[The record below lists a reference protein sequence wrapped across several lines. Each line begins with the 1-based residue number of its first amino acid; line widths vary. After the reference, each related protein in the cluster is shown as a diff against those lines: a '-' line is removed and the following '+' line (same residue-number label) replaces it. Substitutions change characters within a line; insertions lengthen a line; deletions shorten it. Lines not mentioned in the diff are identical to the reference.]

1 MKLTVAIVCAMATA
15 LLAAAPSSAE
25 AGDGELKVG
34 YYDNKCSG
42 VEDIVRSHGCD
53 GSVLLNA
60 SDENPRPETAAPVSI
75 GLEGFDILEEIKA
88 DLERRCPGVV
98 SCADI
103 LIFAARDASSILSNG
118 RVRFDVPAGRLDGV
132 VSSADEAQAELPDP
146 TFTIRQ
152 LIDNFARK
160 NFTVEEL
167 VVLSG
172 AHSVGD
178 GHCSS
183 FTARLAAPPDQIT
196 PSYRNLLNYRCSRGG
211 GADPAVVNNAR
222 DEDLATVARFMPA
235 FVGKLRPVSALDN
248 TYYRNNLDK
257 VVNFNS
263 DWQLLTQDE
272 ARGHVREYADNAALW
287 DRDFAASLLKLSK
300 LPMPVGSKGEIRNK
314 MFSRGM
320 KLILMV
326 AFQAMSLISI
336 STASLQYNFYGS
348 SCPNAEQTISNIVY
362 GLIDADP
369 SMAPALLRL
378 HFHDCFVMGC
388 DASILLDPTKTN
400 GSPEKTAI
408 PLRGYDAVNKIKAA
422 VEAVCPGKVSCADIL
437 AFAARDS
444 VAKSGGFVYPV
455 PAGRRDGNV
464 SSAFSVFSS
473 IPSPFFDAGELVQS
487 FAAKGL
493 TVDDLVALSG
503 AHSIGTAHCSGF
515 KNRLYPTNALAGRVL
530 FTSDAALLTGRNDTA
545 EKVRE
550 NAGDLTAWMARF
562 AASMVKMGGIE
573 VLTGARGEVRRFC
586 NNHPTGINDDRDEA
600 DATHTTAG
608 DEARATSARRA
619 GGFACMSRVASSQWR
634 SSGARLQFTEVPSTF
649 QVNSAPLSICH

>member
-1 MKLTVAIVCAMATA
+1 
-15 LLAAAPSSAE
+15 
-25 AGDGELKVG
+25 
-34 YYDNKCSG
+34 
-42 VEDIVRSHGCD
+42 
-53 GSVLLNA
+53 
-60 SDENPRPETAAPVSI
+60 
-75 GLEGFDILEEIKA
+75 
-88 DLERRCPGVV
+88 
-98 SCADI
+98 
-103 LIFAARDASSILSNG
+103 
-118 RVRFDVPAGRLDGV
+118 
-132 VSSADEAQAELPDP
+132 
-146 TFTIRQ
+146 
-152 LIDNFARK
+152 
-160 NFTVEEL
+160 
-167 VVLSG
+167 
-172 AHSVGD
+172 
-178 GHCSS
+178 
-183 FTARLAAPPDQIT
+183 
-196 PSYRNLLNYRCSRGG
+196 
-211 GADPAVVNNAR
+211 
-222 DEDLATVARFMPA
+222 
-235 FVGKLRPVSALDN
+235 
-248 TYYRNNLDK
+248 
-257 VVNFNS
+257 
-263 DWQLLTQDE
+263 
-272 ARGHVREYADNAALW
+272 
-287 DRDFAASLLKLSK
+287 
-300 LPMPVGSKGEIRNK
+300 
-314 MFSRGM
+314 M

-348 SCPNAEQTISNIVY
+348 SCPNAEQTISNVVY

-388 DASILLDPTKTN
+388 DASILLDPTKAN

-503 AHSIGTAHCSGF
+503 AHSIGTAHCSGAACPDGSAADDGVVNNSPVSPATLGNQYF
-515 KNRLYPTNALAGRVL
+515 KNALAGRVL

-586 NNHPTGINDDRDEA
+586 NVT
-600 DATHTTAG
+600 
-608 DEARATSARRA
+608 
-619 GGFACMSRVASSQWR
+619 
-634 SSGARLQFTEVPSTF
+634 
-649 QVNSAPLSICH
+649 NS